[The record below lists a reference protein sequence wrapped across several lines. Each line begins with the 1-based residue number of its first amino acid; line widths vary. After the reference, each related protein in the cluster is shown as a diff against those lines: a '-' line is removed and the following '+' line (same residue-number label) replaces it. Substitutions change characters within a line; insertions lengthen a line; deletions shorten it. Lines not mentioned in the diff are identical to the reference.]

1 MHSVDSPPNESV
13 TRSQCYYTWL
23 LTSVTAS
30 LQTHVHVRC
39 KRWPAFFCFALFV
52 FVLLESSITPS
63 NKHTIPQ
70 SVVVQTMTT
79 VRSLTCLWPQYPRA
93 CDGVTSAVSF
103 AFLIQIPARQESG
116 EILSQEMF
124 SEIFT
129 VTSHRGHWSGT
140 LADKEFN

>member
-1 MHSVDSPPNESV
+1 M

-39 KRWPAFFCFALFV
+39 KRWPAFFCFALLSLFCWKAA
-52 FVLLESSITPS
+52 LLLPTNTQSRSQLLSRRWPLWEGWHVCDPISPS
-63 NKHTIPQ
+63 MWWCNIC
-70 SVVVQTMTT
+70 
-79 VRSLTCLWPQYPRA
+79 CLICYSNSNP
-93 CDGVTSAVSF
+93 T
-103 AFLIQIPARQESG
+103 RQESG

-129 VTSHRGHWSGT
+129 VTSHRGHWSGHLLT
-140 LADKEFN
+140 KSLINIQFD